1 MIQVSHCS
9 VAYGEPGERVMVYEN
24 FNLSVSRGE
33 SLVLIGSSGCGKTTL
48 LYVMAGLLKPTEG
61 EVQIDGKTILGPRQ
75 ETGFI
80 LQEYGLFPW
89 LTVEENVSLGLRVRH
104 LPRPANRSK
113 VDAILREMGLLS
125 VRRHYPSQLSG
136 GQRQRV
142 ALARALTLDPDLLLM
157 DEPLSA
163 LDALTRER
171 LQLLLLEIWQR
182 GGLTSVLVTHSIE
195 EAVFLGQRILVLGA
209 NPASI
214 LAEVENPEAGSAG
227 YRQTRLF
234 YERCTQV
241 RSHLEGGQT

>member
-1 MIQVSHCS
+1 MIEVSHCS
-9 VAYGEPGERVMVYEN
+9 VAYGEPGTQVKVYED
-24 FNLSVSRGE
+24 FNLEVSRGE
-33 SLVLIGSSGCGKTTL
+33 SLVLIGPSGCGKTTL
-48 LYVMAGLLKPTEG
+48 LYLIAGLLKPTRG
-61 EVQIDGKTILGPRQ
+61 EVRIDGKPVVGPRK

-104 LPRPANRSK
+104 IPRQTSRSK
-113 VDAILREMGLLS
+113 VQAILGEMGLLP
-125 VRRHYPSQLSG
+125 VRKHYPSQLSG

-171 LQLLLLEIWQR
+171 LQLLLLAIWKR
-182 GGLTSVLVTHSIE
+182 GNLTSVLVTHSIE

-209 NPASI
+209 HPARV
-214 LAEVENPEAGSAG
+214 LAEVENPEVGREE
-227 YRQTRLF
+227 YRQETLF
-234 YERCTQV
+234 FERCTYV
-241 RSHLEGGQT
+241 RALLEGGEA

>member
-33 SLVLIGSSGCGKTTL
+33 SLVMIGPSGCGKTTL
-48 LYVMAGLLKPTEG
+48 LYIMAGLLKPTEG
-61 EVQIDGKTILGPRQ
+61 EVQIDGKTILGPRK

-113 VDAILREMGLLS
+113 VNAILGEMGLLS

-182 GGLTSVLVTHSIE
+182 GDLTSVLVTHSIE

-209 NPASI
+209 NPAI
-214 LAEVENPEAGSAG
+214 VLAEVENPEAGSAG

-241 RSHLEGGQT
+241 RSLLEGGQT

>member
-33 SLVLIGSSGCGKTTL
+33 SLVMIGPSGCGKTTL
-48 LYVMAGLLKPTEG
+48 LYIMAGLLKPTEG
-61 EVQIDGKTILGPRQ
+61 EVQIDGKTILGPRK

-113 VDAILREMGLLS
+113 VNAILGEMGLLS

-182 GGLTSVLVTHSIE
+182 GDLTNVLVTHSIE

-209 NPASI
+209 NPAI
-214 LAEVENPEAGSAG
+214 VLAEVENPEAGSAG

-241 RSHLEGGQT
+241 RSLLEGGQT